1 MATSFSEARNAIG
14 RGQSHQKAKFA
25 AATPCGHQRRF
36 ESMWR
41 CVRAHLL
48 DQADGGKTAAYFRD
62 DRPRQNS
69 RSATD
74 LENCLQS
81 NNEFWMIVASDQTS
95 S

>member
-36 ESMWR
+36 
-41 CVRAHLL
+41 
-48 DQADGGKTAAYFRD
+48 DQSGVASGRIYWIKPPAGKTAAYFRD

-81 NNEFWMIVASDQTS
+81 NKEFWMIVANDQTS

>member
-25 AATPCGHQRRF
+25 AATRADIRGASINLALRPGAFTESSRR
-36 ESMWR
+36 
-41 CVRAHLL
+41 L
-48 DQADGGKTAAYFRD
+48 KTAAYFRD

-81 NNEFWMIVASDQTS
+81 NKEFWMIVANDQTS